1 MLNIA
6 PIKKIISHDERIS
19 AVMSSLLL
27 NEPIKITLSGK
38 TGVLI
43 DEVAYEGLLETIRI
57 LQENPAIVKSLEERE
72 SGVFIDVGDI
82 ENYV

>member
-6 PIKKIISHDERIS
+6 PIRKIISHDEQIS
-19 AVMSSLLL
+19 SVMSSLLL

-43 DEVAYEGLLETIRI
+43 DEAAYEGLLETIRI

-72 SGVFIDVGDI
+72 SGIFIDEGDI
-82 ENYV
+82 EDYV